1 MLTGT
6 LPLAGAIAA
15 GILLL
20 CLAPIIFRETRR
32 ARTID
37 RRLTT
42 LRGQAVESAPVLDP
56 LERRGGAPVFR
67 AFGLALLRVL
77 SMVVPVGAGE
87 RAKLEQMLRK
97 AGYPQQEALS
107 VYLSIK
113 LGFAL
118 AAGTAAGIGGAGT
131 ESIGDKAYL
140 VAVVALVGLV
150 VGGIFPEYGLR
161 AKANRRVRSMGS
173 ALPDA
178 LDMMVMCLETG
189 LTVERGILTVAEELM
204 PINSGLAKE
213 FQQIEAE
220 IRVGADRRAVLE
232 EYYERTEIDGLS
244 DFAMALIQSD
254 RYGTPLSQSMKSIAS
269 DARLQKATRIAT
281 QAQRLPVLLTLPML
295 IFVVPGTMLLVAG
308 PGVLTA
314 MMSLQTLGGG

>member
-20 CLAPIIFRETRR
+20 CLAPIIFRETHR

-37 RRLTT
+37 RRLTA

-56 LERRGGAPVFR
+56 LVRRGSAPVFR
-67 AFGLALLRVL
+67 AFALAFLRAL

-87 RAKLEQMLRK
+87 RAKLELMLRK
-97 AGYPQQEALS
+97 AGFPQQEALS

-118 AAGTAAGIGGAGT
+118 AASAAAGIGGAST
-131 ESIGDKAYL
+131 ELIGEKAYL
-140 VAVVALVGLV
+140 VAVVALVGFV
-150 VGGIFPEYGLR
+150 IGGIFPEYGLR
-161 AKANRRVRSMGS
+161 AKANRRVRSMGA

-220 IRVGADRRAVLE
+220 IRVGSDRRAVLE
-232 EYYERTEIDGLS
+232 EYFERTEIDGLG

-269 DARLQKATRIAT
+269 DARLQKAARVAA

-314 MMSLQTLGGG
+314 MISLQTLGGG